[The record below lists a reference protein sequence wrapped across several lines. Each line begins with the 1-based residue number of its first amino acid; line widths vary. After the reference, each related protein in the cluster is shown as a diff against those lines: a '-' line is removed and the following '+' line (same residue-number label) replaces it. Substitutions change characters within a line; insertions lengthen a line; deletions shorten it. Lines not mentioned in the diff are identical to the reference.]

1 MLYRFRIETFSRKN
15 EDDTDERLREIG
27 LDSWALIS
35 VLPGTRDNPADP
47 EHFTCFFSRDASED
61 IGI

>member
-1 MLYRFRIETFSRKN
+1 MIYRFKIETFNRRD
-15 EDDTDERLREIG
+15 EEGTDERLREIG

-47 EHFTCFFSRDASED
+47 EHFTAFFSRDASED
-61 IGI
+61 IGL